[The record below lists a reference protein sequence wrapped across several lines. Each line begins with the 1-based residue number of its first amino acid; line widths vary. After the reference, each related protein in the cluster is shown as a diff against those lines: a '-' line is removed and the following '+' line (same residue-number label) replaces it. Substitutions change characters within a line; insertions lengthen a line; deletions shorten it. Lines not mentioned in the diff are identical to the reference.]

1 MRELTWTVVGE
12 EERAS
17 TAGPRLGV
25 LSVPGAGDGREEPAR
40 IATPACL
47 TYTRRG
53 EPAHL
58 TPDVLATLPPAA
70 RAFQVSLVRV
80 SAYLFIFGS
89 SLDDVKEALALNAA
103 AVGKPV
109 CAHVIFCGGTKQR

>member
-1 MRELTWTVVGE
+1 MRELTWTVVGDGD
-12 EERAS
+12 RAS

-25 LSVPGAGDGREEPAR
+25 LSVPGAGDGRDEPVR

-58 TPDVLATLPPAA
+58 TPDVLATLPPEA
-70 RAFQVSLVRV
+70 RAFQVSVV
-80 SAYLFIFGS
+80 NPMIE
-89 SLDDVKEALALNAA
+89 LD
-103 AVGKPV
+103 
-109 CAHVIFCGGTKQR
+109 